1 MPKKA
6 NHAKFITPQIAARD
20 KIPLLLGVIAAV
32 QLKHIFNHTMLNF
45 KNIAIRRGSR
55 VLFSGTSFTIHK
67 GQKIGLTGANGVGK
81 SSFFALL
88 RDELHA
94 DEGEFSM
101 PPNLEVAHVAQ
112 ETPAL
117 ECSAIDYVLDGDRE
131 LRALQQQLQAA
142 EQAHDGLKLAELH
155 GALDHVGG
163 YTAQARAS
171 RLLNGLGF
179 TTAQENLAVSSFSG
193 GWRMRLNLAQALM
206 CRSDV
211 LLLDEPTN
219 HLDLDAVMYL
229 QDWLCKYPGTLLLIS
244 HDRDFLDAITDHIVH
259 IEQGKAEIYTGNYSA
274 FERMRAEKLAQ
285 QQTAFEKQQREI
297 AHIQSFVDRFKAQ
310 ATKARQA
317 QSRIKALERMEII
330 AQAHVDSPFGFSFPA
345 PKKMPNPLL
354 KIEEADIGY
363 TSKVVVHNVSLSISP
378 GDRIGLL
385 GPNGAG
391 KSSLIKVLS
400 GQMQALSGKLLTA
413 QDLHIGYFA
422 QHQLEQLRLDESP
435 LWHLQQLDK
444 QALERDLRNFLGG
457 FDFRGD
463 KVNDPVGPFSGG
475 EKARLVL
482 ALLVYQN
489 PNLLLLDEPTNHLD
503 LEMRHA
509 LNVALQE
516 YQGAI
521 VVVSHDRHLLRSVTD
536 QLLLVADGK
545 VQPFDG
551 DLDDYKQWLADQK
564 KATDE
569 PEPSS
574 AISAS
579 VSRKDQRKQEAE
591 RRQRLKPLLD
601 AVKKA
606 EAAVEKFHQ
615 QQQDL
620 EQQLADPTIYTEENK
635 EPLKKL
641 LSQKA
646 QVDNALEQAE
656 LDWITAEEN
665 LSQAE

>member
-1 MPKKA
+1 
-6 NHAKFITPQIAARD
+6 
-20 KIPLLLGVIAAV
+20 
-32 QLKHIFNHTMLNF
+32 MLNF

-55 VLFSGTSFTIHK
+55 LLFSEASFTIHK
-67 GQKIGLTGANGVGK
+67 GQKIGLTGANGTGK
-81 SSFFALL
+81 SSLFAML
-88 RDELHA
+88 RGELHA

-131 LRALQQQLQAA
+131 LRTLQKQLQQA

-155 GALDHVGG
+155 VALEHAGG

-179 TTAQENLAVSSFSG
+179 TTEQENRPVGSFSG

-219 HLDLDAVMYL
+219 HLDLDAVIYL
-229 QDWLCKYPGTLLLIS
+229 QDWLVKYPGTLLLIS
-244 HDRDFLDAITDHIVH
+244 HDRDFLDTITDHIVH
-259 IEQGKAEIYTGNYSA
+259 IEQNKAEIYTGNYSD

-317 QSRIKALERMEII
+317 QSRIKALERMELI
-330 AQAHVDSPFGFSFPA
+330 AQAHVDSPFGFSFPP
-345 PKKMPNPLL
+345 PKKMPNPLIKL
-354 KIEEADIGY
+354 EEADIGY
-363 TSKVVVHNVSLSISP
+363 GDKVVVRNASLSISP

-400 GQMQALSGKLLTA
+400 GQMPALRGKLTNA

-444 QALERDLRNFLGG
+444 QALEKDLRNFLGG

-463 KVNDPVGPFSGG
+463 KVNDPIGPFSGG

-482 ALLVYQN
+482 AILVYQN

-509 LNVALQE
+509 LSVALQE

-536 QLLLVADGK
+536 QLLLVADGRI
-545 VQPFDG
+545 QPFDG
-551 DLDDYKQWLADQK
+551 DLDDYKQWLAEQK
-564 KATDE
+564 KACEE
-569 PEPSS
+569 PDTQ
-574 AISAS
+574 AAANN
-579 VSRKDQRKQEAE
+579 VSRKDQRKQDAE
-591 RRQRLKPLLD
+591 RRQRLKPMLD

-606 EAAVEKFHQ
+606 EAAVEKYHKEQ
-615 QQQDL
+615 QEL
-620 EQQLADPTIYTEENK
+620 EQQMADPAIYSEENK
-635 EPLKKL
+635 DALKKL
-641 LSQKA
+641 LSRKA
-646 QVDNALEQAE
+646 QVDDALEQAE
-656 LDWITAEEN
+656 LDWMTAEEN